1 MVPFWSC
8 GPAPGGSRR
17 RSITGFPFFVFGGK
31 KLGGRAH
38 ARGAHGAGSAPGRR
52 RVSWRAGRCRGAPRL
67 TELCAPRPVALAA
80 ASASLPL
87 CLSASLSLSVCVSV
101 SVCLPLS
108 LTASLGAVRW
118 SSLHGQAVWCFS
130 TPSLSPRFQAQSVA
144 AADASKHCFLR
155 CCFSLAALAGRLG
168 RKLQLGQVVGLMA
181 SEVCASRV
189 QLAAD
194 VYEV

>member
-1 MVPFWSC
+1 MASRLHQRR
-8 GPAPGGSRR
+8 GGLR
-17 RSITGFPFFVFGGK
+17 GWV
-31 KLGGRAH
+31 RAST
-38 ARGAHGAGSAPGRR
+38 ACVGRR
-52 RVSWRAGRCRGAPRL
+52 PVHATPAMVASQA
-67 TELCAPRPVALAA
+67 RPVLCGLDPSLPPSLRAALPVF
-80 ASASLPL
+80 LPL
-87 CLSASLSLSVCVSV
+87 CLSASLPLSLSLCVCV

-168 RKLQLGQVVGLMA
+168 RKLQLDHQVLLMA
-181 SEVCASRV
+181 SNVCASRV
-189 QLAAD
+189 QPAAD

>member
-1 MVPFWSC
+1 
-8 GPAPGGSRR
+8 
-17 RSITGFPFFVFGGK
+17 
-31 KLGGRAH
+31 
-38 ARGAHGAGSAPGRR
+38 
-52 RVSWRAGRCRGAPRL
+52 
-67 TELCAPRPVALAA
+67 
-80 ASASLPL
+80 
-87 CLSASLSLSVCVSV
+87 VCVCV

-155 CCFSLAALAGRLG
+155 CCVSLAALAGRLG

>member
-17 RSITGFPFFVFGGK
+17 HSITGFPFFVFGGK

-87 CLSASLSLSVCVSV
+87 CLSASLSLSVCVCLCLCVCLSV
-101 SVCLPLS
+101 SRPLS
-108 LTASLGAVRW
+108 GQSGGLRCTARPSGV
-118 SSLHGQAVWCFS
+118 SLHL
-130 TPSLSPRFQAQSVA
+130 PSLH
-144 AADASKHCFLR
+144 ASR
-155 CCFSLAALAGRLG
+155 RSLW
-168 RKLQLGQVVGLMA
+168 LQLTLASTVFYAAVFLLLRSQVGLVG
-181 SEVCASRV
+181 SCN
-189 QLAAD
+189 
-194 VYEV
+194 